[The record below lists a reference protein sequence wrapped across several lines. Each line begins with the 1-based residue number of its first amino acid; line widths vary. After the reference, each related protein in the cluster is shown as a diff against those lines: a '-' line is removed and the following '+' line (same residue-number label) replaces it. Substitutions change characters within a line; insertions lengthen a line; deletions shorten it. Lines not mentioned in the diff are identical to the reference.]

1 MYPVLGH
8 LSIQQFL
15 TLNTHWNWIQ
25 CINAADRTKK
35 HDLKWL
41 TYTVVITT
49 DCMTIQDKA
58 IVNTFKNQVWA
69 GGHNTDEWTST
80 KSLHNFRNVGYNIT
94 HNHFGENTTIYC
106 MMLHI
111 EHSCKTF
118 CCFFSLLHQHVEP
131 AVWSNDVHIMHIKH
145 YKNITLL
152 RLALALNVAS
162 DCKSLT

>member
-118 CCFFSLLHQHVEP
+118 CCFFPFYINMWNLLCDPTMCTLCTLNTIRISHYY
-131 AVWSNDVHIMHIKH
+131 VWHWHWM
-145 YKNITLL
+145 LL
-152 RLALALNVAS
+152 
-162 DCKSLT
+162 LTVNH